1 MANKKPNFTEKVVL
15 AVPPSL
21 AENMDLVAARKLM
34 TRSEYIRRALLD
46 ALSKDGVVPLA
57 A

>member
-15 AVPPSL
+15 QVPPSL
-21 AENMDLVAARKLM
+21 AENMDKVAARKLM

-46 ALSKDGVVPLA
+46 ALSKDGLTPLA